1 MYERKKFYKK
11 MGPPVKDPSTVDP
24 DYLKYKLRGYSYYR
38 QNMEKIKQSLRDK
51 RLAFNKTL
59 PPLNLICKYCNKS
72 FVLPGM
78 NKNGHKQ
85 NVVSYCSSICN
96 HRSKKL
102 KKLWIPQWLFD
113 FYFDKKLFRFF
124 AALKGRGF
132 RNIFKLRSSYLFGK
146 NRNLLEIL
154 TLADI
159 KSLYHPSNYFRKR
172 WNKVDKWIRN
182 YQKKKREKYVKNY
195 YYQMSEEVRSRHK
208 KRVRDWQKRQPKD
221 SNFVIATKFRSTVA
235 GALKRSK
242 GVRKNTKTQILL
254 GTDFKTARA
263 HIENLFEP
271 GMTWDNHGKWE
282 FDHIIPCK
290 SFDLKCPV
298 QQLACCHYKNLQP
311 LWAID
316 NAHKSAKLNYEFK
329 RRY

>member
-1 MYERKKFYKK
+1 MYEGKKFYKK

-24 DYLKYKLRGYSYYR
+24 NYLKYKLRGYSYYR
-38 QNMEKIKQSLRDK
+38 QNMEKVKQSMRDK

-59 PPLNLICKYCNKS
+59 SPLNLICKYCNKS

-85 NVVSYCSSICN
+85 HVVFYCSSVCQN
-96 HRSKKL
+96 RSEKFQ
-102 KKLWIPQWLFD
+102 KLWIPQWLFD

-124 AALKGRGF
+124 AAFKGRGF
-132 RNIFKLRSSYLFGK
+132 RNIFKIRSKYLFGK
-146 NRNLLEIL
+146 HRTLLDVL
-154 TLADI
+154 TFADI
-159 KSLYHPSNYFRKR
+159 RSLYHPANFFRKR
-172 WNKVDKWIRN
+172 WPLLDKFIRS
-182 YQKKKREKYVKNY
+182 YQSGKILKYRKN
-195 YYQMSEEVRSRHK
+195 MSPELRRRHT
-208 KRVRDWQKRQPKD
+208 VCVMAWQKRQPKD
-221 SNFVIATKFRSTVA
+221 SNFVITNKFRSTVA

-298 QQLACCHYKNLQP
+298 QQLACCYYKNLQP

-329 RRY
+329 HR

>member
-1 MYERKKFYKK
+1 

-24 DYLKYKLRGYSYYR
+24 DYLKYKLRGYSYYK

-51 RLAFNKTL
+51 TLAFNKTL
-59 PPLNLICKYCNKS
+59 PPLNLICEYCNKK
-72 FVLPGM
+72 FIIPGM
-78 NKNGHKQ
+78 NKKGHKQ
-85 NVVSYCSSICN
+85 QPVRYCSGVCLDRIG
-96 HRSKKL
+96 RL
-102 KKLWIPQWLFD
+102 RKLWIPQWLFD

-124 AALKGRGF
+124 AAFKGRGF

-195 YYQMSEEVRSRHK
+195 YYQMSEEIRSRHK
-208 KRVRDWQKRQPKD
+208 KMVRDWQKKQPKD
-221 SNFVIATKFRSTVA
+221 SNFVIACKLRAVVA

-298 QQLACCHYKNLQP
+298 QQLACCYYKNLQP

-329 RRY
+329 RRYQ